1 MTHPYRAL
9 ALAAA
14 LLTLSPM
21 AFAQASSMNMVIEPG
36 ALNAPYLVDSSR
48 AIVHN
53 NFGQCWRT
61 GFWTVEAAN
70 ATRVVGQPFSA
81 GCYCDG
87 DVMPQGSCQAKAAVI
102 LEMPPTAAVPAPA
115 PAPTPAVATAEKAT
129 LATDTLFDF
138 DRAVVT
144 PVGKDRLKAYT
155 EQLKTVN
162 LEVVTVTGHTD
173 RIGTERYNQA
183 LSERRAEAIKAFL
196 VTQGVDV
203 ARLYVEAR
211 GESEPVTAGQCQN
224 MGPERAGNHALIAC
238 LAPDRRVIL
247 EAVGSRR

>member
-14 LLTLSPM
+14 LLTLSPL

-36 ALNAPYLVDSSR
+36 AINAPYLVDSSR

-61 GFWTVEAAN
+61 GFWTAEAAN

-87 DVMPQGSCQAKAAVI
+87 DLMPQGSCQAKAAVV
-102 LEMPPTAAVPAPA
+102 LEVPPVVVAAAPMPPA
-115 PAPTPAVATAEKAT
+115 AVATAEKAT
-129 LATDTLFDF
+129 LAADTLFDF

-144 PVGKDRLKAYT
+144 PTGKDRLKAYAD
-155 EQLKTVN
+155 QLKTVN

-211 GESEPVTAGQCQN
+211 GESEPLTSGQCQN
-224 MGPERAGNHALIAC
+224 MGAERGSNRALVDC
-238 LAPDRRVIL
+238 LAPDRRVNL